1 MQEIYSTPI
10 SLLILLT
17 VILFVVLAAVL
28 LKLNRLRKQLK
39 VKDYVAG
46 AIFIPIFSMLFFMSV
61 FHTSKIIFASNT
73 DRSEITG
80 KLISTELLP
89 TSQSVEQTFLLVK
102 LEDSNEA
109 IHEIKVSDVINPF
122 SYTHTKGEASL
133 FNKIGSTYKVSFVKE
148 MIVKIQ
154 EKQQRSQAH

>member
-28 LKLNRLRKQLK
+28 LKLSRLRKQLK

-61 FHTSKIIFASNT
+61 FHTSKIIFASDT

-80 KLISTELLP
+80 KLISTEVQSTL
-89 TSQSVEQTFLLVK
+89 QSVEQTFLIVK
-102 LEDSNEA
+102 LEDSNQV
-109 IHEIKVSDVINPF
+109 IHDIEISDVINPF
-122 SYTHTKGEASL
+122 SYTHTKGELSI
-133 FNKIGSTYKVSFVKE
+133 FNEIGTTYKMSFVKD
-148 MIVKIQ
+148 MIVKI
-154 EKQQRSQAH
+154 EK